1 MELNEELLEKGTE
14 ALDKFL
20 VLDTNILLLDANNL
34 LNLSTND
41 NIIVLPETVLEE
53 MDSKKTL
60 MNELGYQ
67 ARSFGRL
74 LAKAEIVG
82 MDQDEE
88 STCTILELEDA
99 KIWITSLNKYEAE
112 KGSDS
117 YNDQKIIEVANFI
130 RKRMDRSATTF
141 MSNDVLCRLRGLASG
156 LQVTD
161 YKIVET
167 TSFDFVK
174 EFDIEDDEVFRTLH
188 NTRIEDVDLG
198 YLPQNYSYKF
208 QNPHTGQIKIG
219 TIVNNQINIIG
230 KDTEKEL
237 RKQDINPMNAEQLL
251 LSKAIQDSTIDI
263 VVCEAKAGS
272 GKTAISLS
280 NAIRLVKQ
288 GKYQGIT
295 YIRNSIDDV
304 EQGEDIGYLAG
315 NEEKLAVYLH
325 PLHDTLDFIVRNR
338 YKDTK
343 IKGEEFE
350 LKVQEEVQK
359 LIEKHNIEG
368 MIGLGLR
375 GRTFNDQIIIID
387 EAQNMSKASMQ
398 KAITRVGKNCLLIII
413 GSNRQIDNAYLT
425 KFNNGMSTLLD
436 ACTKEPNANVRLFAI
451 QLQKVLRGPIA
462 EFAEDLFSKNY
473 N

>member
-1 MELNEELLEKGTE
+1 MELNEKILDDWNTGT
-14 ALDKFL
+14 LNKFL

-34 LNLSTND
+34 LNLSTSD

-74 LAKAEIVG
+74 LAKADIIG
-82 MDQDEE
+82 MHQDEE
-88 STCTILELEDA
+88 STCTVLELEDA
-99 KIWITSLNKYEAE
+99 KIWITSLNKYKAE
-112 KGSDS
+112 KGDS

-130 RKRMDRSATTF
+130 RNRMDKSTTF

-161 YKIVET
+161 YKIVKT
-167 TSFDFVK
+167 TSFEFVK
-174 EFDIEDDEVFRTLH
+174 DFIIEDVEVFRTLH
-188 NTRIEDVDLG
+188 NTHILDVDPD

-208 QNPHTGQIKIG
+208 QNPITSQIKIG

-237 RKQDINPMNAEQLL
+237 RKQDINPMNVEQLL

-288 GKYQGIT
+288 GKYKGIT

-325 PLHDTLDFIVRNR
+325 PLLDTLDFIVRNR

-343 IKGEEFE
+343 LKSEDFE

-359 LIEKHNIEG
+359 LIKKYNIEG

-425 KFNNGMSTLLD
+425 KFNNGMSTILD
-436 ACTKEPNANVRLFAI
+436 ACTKKPDADIRLFAI
-451 QLQKVLRGPIA
+451 QLNKVLRGPIA